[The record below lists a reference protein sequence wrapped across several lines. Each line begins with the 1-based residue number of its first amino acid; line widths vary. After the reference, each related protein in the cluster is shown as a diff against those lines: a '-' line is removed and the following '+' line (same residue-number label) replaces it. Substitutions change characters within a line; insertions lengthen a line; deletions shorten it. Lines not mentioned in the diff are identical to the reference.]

1 MSLLRQGN
9 ARSTIIALSDSRG
22 TSATQG
28 SSVRS
33 SWTQE
38 EERLII
44 DSGALLLLTMYA
56 HVIVEL
62 RGATEYLGISLAP
75 CTVLLHGGG
84 SPKAALAKGVAPL
97 LS

>member
-1 MSLLRQGN
+1 M
-9 ARSTIIALSDSRG
+9 
-22 TSATQG
+22 
-28 SSVRS
+28 RS
-33 SWTQE
+33 SRTQE
-38 EERLII
+38 EAATAAAAAERMII

-56 HVIVEL
+56 LVIVEL
-62 RGATEYLGISLAP
+62 RGAAEYLGISLAP